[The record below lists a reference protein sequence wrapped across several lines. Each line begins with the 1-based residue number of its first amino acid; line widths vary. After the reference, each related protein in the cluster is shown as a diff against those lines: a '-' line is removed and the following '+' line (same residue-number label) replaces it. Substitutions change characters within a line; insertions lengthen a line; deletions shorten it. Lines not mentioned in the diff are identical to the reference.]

1 MTIKQN
7 LSQIFLSVPPKQNGK
22 NTNKTWIEKTFF
34 PKRKC
39 VPACQK
45 IKRGTFYRKILA
57 TEEPVVNPGHF
68 HSKTLSSHTKEV
80 WVACAG
86 AWVIN
91 HHSWVAVDKRSLFVL
106 KVLFFCF

>member
-7 LSQIFLSVPPKQNGK
+7 LSQIFLSVPPKQNSK

-86 AWVIN
+86 AWVI
-91 HHSWVAVDKRSLFVL
+91 SVESSQLGSG
-106 KVLFFCF
+106 